1 MAGTPALPTGE
12 YRFEPADWRSDA
24 GQVLGN
30 VGSGSED
37 GEPMWHLHDIV
48 RADGGPVLEVLD
60 DRRGMDGM
68 LDTTGQQF
76 LFRTPEGEPVMA
88 YEHEDGL
95 TAKGATLRAA
105 KADELLGSWEKSGL
119 FFGDWEL
126 TDGDGRQVATA
137 SRAWSLSD
145 LFHPRFVVASS
156 AGHDL
161 GALDLSQSGL
171 FYAAAVTVPTSKI
184 PPELHLAFTYGIFR
198 AYAIRRET

>member
-1 MAGTPALPTGE
+1 MERTLDLRSGE

-37 GEPMWHLHDIV
+37 GEPMWHLHDVV
-48 RADGGPVLEVLD
+48 RADGRTVLEVLD
-60 DRRGMDGM
+60 DRRGMAGM

-76 LFRTPEGEPVMA
+76 LFRRPGGEPVMA
-88 YEHEDGL
+88 YEHEGGL

-105 KADELLGSWEKSGL
+105 GTDERLGSWEKTGR

-126 TDGDGRQVATA
+126 TDRDGRHVATA
-137 SRAWSLSD
+137 SREWSLSD
-145 LFHPRFVVASS
+145 LFYPVFAMTSS
-156 AGHDL
+156 AGHDI
-161 GALDLSQSGL
+161 GALDLAQSGL
-171 FYAAAVTVPTSKI
+171 FYSAAVTLSPSEI
-184 PPELHLAFTYGIFR
+184 QPELHLAFAYGIFR